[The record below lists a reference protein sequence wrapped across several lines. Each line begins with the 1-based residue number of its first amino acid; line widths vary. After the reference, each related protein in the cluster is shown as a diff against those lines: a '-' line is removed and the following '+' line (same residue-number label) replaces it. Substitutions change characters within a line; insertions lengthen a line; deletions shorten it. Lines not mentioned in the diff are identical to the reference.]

1 MTDTLNVA
9 LDFGIQVDRLELAL
23 TPFIAADLD
32 CTADNAEAER
42 FLAFVNRWVMLSS
55 VLNVLAR
62 TMGQADIY
70 PFVLNPGSLR
80 KMYFVHRVIA
90 HY

>member
-1 MTDTLNVA
+1 
-9 LDFGIQVDRLELAL
+9 
-23 TPFIAADLD
+23 
-32 CTADNAEAER
+32 
-42 FLAFVNRWVMLSS
+42 MLSS

-90 HY
+90 RY